1 MSVYDRAAA
10 TALRMLEKYGQDVT
24 HRAYTAGTYNP
35 ATGTAAPTTTDTT
48 RKGALLSYGSG
59 GASMARINTT
69 VRGELVQVSD
79 KRLLLDGSAGVSPQD
94 RIIVAGVEYVPV
106 SIDDISPAGTRVMLD
121 IHARVG

>member
-1 MSVYDRAAA
+1 MSVYGRAAA
-10 TALRMLEKYGQDVT
+10 TAFRLLEKYGQDVT

-35 ATGTAAPTTTDTT
+35 ATGIAAPSTTDTT
-48 RKGALLSYGSG
+48 RKGALLAF
-59 GASMARINTT
+59 GANTTT

-94 RIIVAGVEYVPV
+94 RIIVAGIEYTPV
-106 SIDDISPAGTRVMLD
+106 SIDDVSPAGVRVMLD